1 MLRKI
6 GYVIVYVRDMESS
19 LEFWRDK
26 VGLRERYTSEEWSEL
41 EVENTVLALHHSDN
55 PTPRDTG
62 IVFTVEDIE
71 KTVEELREKG
81 VEVTEPKDIGVGLE
95 ALFKDP
101 EGNTYHLFQPAG

>member
-19 LEFWRDK
+19 LEFWRNK

-101 EGNTYHLFQPAG
+101 EGNTYHLFQPTG